1 MDNWIKQAFKQTG
14 PFEETEDKSRFGILP
29 GLILDFSVFPGLFIH
44 DDLDVADDLQT
55 TPAMVWLNGED
66 EWEYEFL
73 QAIALHRVDG
83 VVQRGE
89 PVWLAYDDDGLYFHP
104 LLAEKIKNSP
114 QQPRLHRQLSLFD
127 R

>member
-1 MDNWIKQAFKQTG
+1 MDNWIKQSFKQPG
-14 PFEETEDKSRFGILP
+14 LFEETEDKSRFGILP

-44 DDLDVADDLQT
+44 DDLDVADDLKT

-73 QAIALHRVDG
+73 QAIALHQVDG

-89 PVWLAYDDDGLYFHP
+89 PVLLAYDDSGLYFHP
-104 LLAEKIKNSP
+104 LLVEKIKNSP
-114 QQPRLHRQLSLFD
+114 EQPRLHRQL
-127 R
+127 